1 VRAGSLQLSSRGSR
15 ADRGFTLLE
24 LTIAMTFVI
33 VLAGGIALSIST
45 CVNVWRRAQEMADL
59 NQEARAV
66 SEVLSRDI
74 RGAYLGLN
82 RNSGYFLGTAGYGYD
97 QLALDPTVPSDEL
110 LEFSTESSAMTRLA
124 LMPRD
129 QSDTQTDTE
138 DHPVTS
144 DFVVV
149 RYVMH
154 DPTGDEPGGLW
165 RLTWVAPRPEW
176 LDEPPPIEEA
186 VSIEPISESVVGLR
200 LEYYDGESWLS
211 DWRTSEQGNR
221 LPKAVAVEMRLLDSR
236 EKEHVYQSV
245 IPVPS
250 A

>member
-1 VRAGSLQLSSRGSR
+1 
-15 ADRGFTLLE
+15 
-24 LTIAMTFVI
+24 MTFVI

-45 CVNVWRRAQEMADL
+45 CVNVWRRAQEMAEL

-66 SEVLSRDI
+66 SEVLSRDV
-74 RGAYLGLN
+74 RGAYLGLT
-82 RNSGYFLGTAGYGYD
+82 RTGGYFLGTAGYGSD
-97 QLALDPTVPSDEL
+97 QLPTDAEAASDEL

-129 QSDTQTDTE
+129 ESDPALSE

-149 RYVMH
+149 RYIMH

-176 LDEPPPIEEA
+176 LDEPPPVEEA
-186 VSIEPISESVVGLR
+186 VSVEPISESVVGLR
-200 LEYYDGESWLS
+200 LAYYDGESWIS
-211 DWRTSEQGNR
+211 DWRTSEQGNH
-221 LPKAVAVEMRLLDSR
+221 LPKAVAVEMKLLDSH

>member
-1 VRAGSLQLSSRGSR
+1 
-15 ADRGFTLLE
+15 
-24 LTIAMTFVI
+24 MTFVV
-33 VLAGGIALSIST
+33 VLVAGITLSIST
-45 CVNVWRRAQEMADL
+45 CLNVWRRSQESAEL

-82 RNSGYFLGTAGYGYD
+82 RSSGYFLGTAGTEA
-97 QLALDPTVPSDEL
+97 QQTLADTGLGEGEL
-110 LEFSTESSAMTRLA
+110 LEFCTESSAMTRLA
-124 LMPRD
+124 LMPREE
-129 QSDTQTDTE
+129 SDPNTE
-138 DHPVTS
+138 EERPLTS
-144 DFVVV
+144 DFVAV

-154 DPTGDEPGGLW
+154 DPTQDEPGGLW